1 MNWENFTG
9 GFRWVWGALALRRQA
24 LLIWGADTAEP
35 PNFLST
41 ALVSTV
47 VGRADAWFVASGAS
61 AVRRGH
67 CFDVVVPPAWPA
79 FCTPVLLGTSFAV
92 AAPVTDG
99 AAPARLAVLAIV
111 RLLSPRAVP
120 ARAALWPTAVLP
132 PSAHSTMQM

>member
-1 MNWENFTG
+1 M
-9 GFRWVWGALALRRQA
+9 
-24 LLIWGADTAEP
+24 
-35 PNFLST
+35 
-41 ALVSTV
+41 
-47 VGRADAWFVASGAS
+47 
-61 AVRRGH
+61 RRGH
-67 CFDVVVPPAWPA
+67 CFDVVVSPAWPA